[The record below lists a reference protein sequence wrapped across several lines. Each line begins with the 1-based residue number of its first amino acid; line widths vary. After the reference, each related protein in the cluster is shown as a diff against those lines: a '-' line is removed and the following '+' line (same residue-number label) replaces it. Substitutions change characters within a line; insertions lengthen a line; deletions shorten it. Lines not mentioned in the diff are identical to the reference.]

1 MKQVRELHDI
11 LTELHDEEMVLS
23 GIFHVVVIVKK
34 LPFLWREF
42 KTYLKHKRKK
52 MSIN

>member
-34 LPFLWREF
+34 LPFYGESSRLI
-42 KTYLKHKRKK
+42 L
-52 MSIN
+52 SISEIKCL